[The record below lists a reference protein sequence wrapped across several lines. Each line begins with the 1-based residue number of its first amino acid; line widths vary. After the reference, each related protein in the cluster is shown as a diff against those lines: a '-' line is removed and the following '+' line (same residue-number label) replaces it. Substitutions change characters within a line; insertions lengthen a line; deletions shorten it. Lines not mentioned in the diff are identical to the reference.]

1 MSTSSVPVQRHRHGG
16 LIMLSRVL
24 LAGMFLC
31 LVAPEI
37 SAQDQLTGTPIVGEL
52 RVLSVASSAA
62 TDRLHQAGWLEARG
76 QIVSKYDFPEL
87 FDAIGRSWTGDGVA
101 ADDFAIPM
109 LTPGSL
115 RVKTTADNAHR
126 SAGSSDQISS
136 NRPRQNKQGPLSCW
150 IFVGRA
156 ATSGLAKKPR

>member
-1 MSTSSVPVQRHRHGG
+1 
-16 LIMLSRVL
+16 MLWKVL
-24 LAGMFLC
+24 FAGMFLS

-52 RVLSVASSAA
+52 RVLSVASSGA

-76 QIVSKYDFPEL
+76 QIVSKSDFPEL
-87 FDAIGRSWTGDGVA
+87 FDAIGRSWTGDGVSG
-101 ADDFAIPM
+101 DDFAIPL
-109 LTPGSL
+109 LTPGSM
-115 RVKTTADNAHR
+115 RVKTTADTTHR
-126 SAGSSDQISS
+126 VASPGDQVSS

-156 ATSGLAKKPR
+156 ATSGAAKQPH

>member
-1 MSTSSVPVQRHRHGG
+1 
-16 LIMLSRVL
+16 MLWKVL
-24 LAGMFLC
+24 FAGMFLS

-76 QIVSKYDFPEL
+76 QIVSKSDFPEL
-87 FDAIGRSWTGDGVA
+87 FDAIGRSWTGDGVSG
-101 ADDFAIPM
+101 DDFAIPL
-109 LTPGSL
+109 LTPGSM
-115 RVKTTADNAHR
+115 RVKTTADTTHR
-126 SAGSSDQISS
+126 VASPGDQVSS

-156 ATSGLAKKPR
+156 ATSGAAKQPH